1 MSNGQ
6 STTKVL
12 KGKYQLSKNI
22 FVSCYLNVLEA
33 TDQEIRA
40 FVGLKRNAN
49 TQVPIGTKI
58 IFDAGAVKKNAP
70 VPEASFDILSITV
83 RQIEEKNGQPLLVCT
98 PIQKETRQDQ
108 RQHER
113 RDVDFPMQIANSSA
127 VFIAKNGSSK
137 GLTLQYTANRAM
149 VSLSLNRVY
158 NFSVQLKGET
168 YPLPGQIKRIQ
179 YDWTSYQHI
188 IGVDFSALNKD
199 QDIILN
205 LMVDPEYTVQLSNK
219 QTVDTASGKISVDD

>member
-40 FVGLKRNAN
+40 FVGLKRNTH

-58 IFDAGAVKKNAP
+58 IFDSGAITKP
-70 VPEASFDILSITV
+70 GITSSSSFEILSITV
-83 RQIEEKNGQPLLVCT
+83 RQIEERNGQPLLVCT
-98 PIQKETRQDQ
+98 SIQKETRQNE
-108 RQHER
+108 RANER
-113 RDVDFPMQIANSSA
+113 REVDFPLQIANSSA
-127 VFIAKNGSSK
+127 EFIAKNGNSK
-137 GLTLQYTANRAM
+137 GLTMQYTANRAM
-149 VSLSLNRVY
+149 VSLSLNRIY

-168 YPLPGQIKRIQ
+168 YQLPGRIKRIQ
-179 YDWTSYQHI
+179 YDWKSYHHL
-188 IGVDFSALNKD
+188 IGVDFSDLNKD

-205 LMVDPEYTVQLSNK
+205 LMVDPDYTVQLSNK
-219 QTVDTASGKISVDD
+219 QTVDTASGKISLDD

>member
-1 MSNGQ
+1 
-6 STTKVL
+6 
-12 KGKYQLSKNI
+12 
-22 FVSCYLNVLEA
+22 
-33 TDQEIRA
+33 
-40 FVGLKRNAN
+40 
-49 TQVPIGTKI
+49 
-58 IFDAGAVKKNAP
+58 
-70 VPEASFDILSITV
+70 
-83 RQIEEKNGQPLLVCT
+83 
-98 PIQKETRQDQ
+98 
-108 RQHER
+108 
-113 RDVDFPMQIANSSA
+113 
-127 VFIAKNGSSK
+127 
-137 GLTLQYTANRAM
+137 M

-199 QDIILN
+199 QDIILS